1 MLNAKQ
7 VYRDG
12 RIMLSRRLQTI
23 PNCLQSYISILTCLV
38 RQIIGSAS
46 GYVYCVP
53 KLAAQHLT
61 IIVYLVSI
69 TNTVLEVSLSFS
81 KNENNSSF
89 VIRFVHRFNY
99 CNRQKLSFEELTE
112 LNIFV

>member
-12 RIMLSRRLQTI
+12 MIMLSRLLQTI

-38 RQIIGSAS
+38 RQIISSAS

-53 KLAAQHLT
+53 KLAAHYLT

-81 KNENNSSF
+81 KMR
-89 VIRFVHRFNY
+89 IIHPM
-99 CNRQKLSFEELTE
+99 
-112 LNIFV
+112 